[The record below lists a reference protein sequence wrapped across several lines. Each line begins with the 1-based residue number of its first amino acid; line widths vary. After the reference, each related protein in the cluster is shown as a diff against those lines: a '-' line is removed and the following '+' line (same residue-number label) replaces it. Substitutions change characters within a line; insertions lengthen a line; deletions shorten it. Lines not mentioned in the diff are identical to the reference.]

1 MSGGYFYTRTLTAL
15 AGNQALPLT
24 TTGAT
29 YSSTNNPAPTLAA
42 DGGVQLSAGT
52 YVVSYMISAD
62 AAASDEEVQANLSLS
77 GTEIPGS
84 PIVQEQP
91 FGSNGFLSTA
101 SGTMTI
107 VVPTGG
113 GELVLHNGP
122 NPTDTS
128 VNTLDP
134 PGTVVTGSINIQ
146 KVA

>member
-1 MSGGYFYTRTLTAL
+1 MAL

-29 YSSTNNPAPTLAA
+29 YSSAIDPAPTLAA

-52 YVVSYMISAD
+52 YVVSYTISAD
-62 AAASDEEVQANLSLS
+62 ASDNDEEVEANLTLN
-77 GTEIPGS
+77 GTQIPGS

-91 FGSNGFLSTA
+91 NNSNGFLSTA
-101 SGTMTI
+101 SGNITI
-107 VVPTGG
+107 TVPAGG

-122 NPTDTS
+122 NATDTN

-134 PGTVVTGSINIQ
+134 AGTVVTGSINVQ
-146 KVA
+146 KVAE

>member
-1 MSGGYFYTRTLTAL
+1 LAGGYFYTRTLTAL
-15 AGNQALPLT
+15 SGNQALPLT

-29 YSSTNNPAPTLAA
+29 YSSANDSAPTLAA

-52 YVVSYMISAD
+52 YVISYTITAD
-62 AAASDEEVQANLSLS
+62 ASDSDEEVQANLTLA
-77 GTEIPGS
+77 GTQIPGS

-107 VVPTGG
+107 TVPAGG

-122 NPTDTS
+122 NATDTN

-134 PGTVVTGSINIQ
+134 SGTVVTGSINVQ

>member
-1 MSGGYFYTRTLTAL
+1 MGGGYFYTRTLTAL
-15 AGNQALPLT
+15 AGNQALALT

-29 YSSTNNPAPTLAA
+29 YSSPNNPAPTLAA

-52 YVVSYMISAD
+52 YVVAYTISAD
-62 AAASDEEVQANLSLS
+62 AADSDEEVQANLTLG

-91 FGSNGFLSTA
+91 NGSNGFLSTA
-101 SGTMTI
+101 SNTI
-107 VVPTGG
+107 TIIVPAGG

-122 NPTDTS
+122 NATDTN

-134 PGTVVTGSINIQ
+134 PGTVVTGSINVQ